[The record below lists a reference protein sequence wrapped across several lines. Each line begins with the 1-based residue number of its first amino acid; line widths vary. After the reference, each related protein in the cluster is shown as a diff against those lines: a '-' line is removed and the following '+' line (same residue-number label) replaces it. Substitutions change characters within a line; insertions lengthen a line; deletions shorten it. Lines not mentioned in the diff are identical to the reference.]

1 MDAMYDSGRV
11 ERIHSVATHL
21 LWADAQFGPRPL
33 KAKTHEPLTAD
44 TLCAR
49 YAERVYRFAAMVARH
64 DVEAE
69 DIAQEALERSI
80 RKLGQFDP
88 RRGTIE
94 SWLFRIVTNAAR
106 DAGRAASRRF
116 ALWQRLVAQPTDPEP
131 AADEV
136 EAQALAHLSDR
147 DVLAAVRRLRPRERT
162 VIALRFGADLDHAS
176 IGAATGLTP
185 NAARVAIRRALDRL
199 RDQLLEETQ

>member
-1 MDAMYDSGRV
+1 MYDSGRV
-11 ERIHSVATHL
+11 KRIQSVATSLFRSDSH
-21 LWADAQFGPRPL
+21 FGVIPL
-33 KAKTHEPLTAD
+33 NLNTHEPLTAE

-49 YAERVYRFAAMVARH
+49 YAERVYRFAAMVARN
-64 DVEAE
+64 DIEAE

-106 DAGRAASRRF
+106 DAGRAANRRF
-116 ALWQRLVAQPTDPEP
+116 ALWQRLVAQRIDPE
-131 AADEV
+131 ATADEV
-136 EAQALAHLSDR
+136 EERALAHLSDG

-162 VIALRFGADLDHAS
+162 VIALRFGADLDHTS
-176 IGAATGLTP
+176 IGAAIGLAP
-185 NAARVAIRRALDRL
+185 NAARVAVRRALDRL
-199 RDQLLEETQ
+199 RDHLQEEHQ

>member
-1 MDAMYDSGRV
+1 MYDSGRV
-11 ERIHSVATHL
+11 ERIQNVAIRL
-21 LWADAQFGPRPL
+21 SRPDPQL
-33 KAKTHEPLTAD
+33 GAHPLNPDTHEALTAE

-64 DVEAE
+64 EVEAE

-88 RRGTIE
+88 RRGTVE
-94 SWLFRIVTNAAR
+94 NWLFRIVTNAAR
-106 DAGRAASRRF
+106 DAGRVASRRL
-116 ALWQRLVAQPTDPEP
+116 ALWQRLVAQRTDPEA

-136 EAQALAHLSDR
+136 EVRVLARLGDR
-147 DVLAAVRRLRPRERT
+147 DVLAAIRRLRPRERA

-176 IGAATGLTP
+176 IGAAIGLSP
-185 NAARVAIRRALDRL
+185 NAARVAVRRALDRL
-199 RDQLLEETQ
+199 RDHLQEENQ